1 MGNNHSFA
9 LLARA
14 IAVALNNFADS
25 ISDPNAQAASI
36 AQTATA
42 QAPSTQVNVATNAG
56 VANTTLQDST
66 DSGLLSAVETVAA
79 GKELTGTELDNN
91 GVPWLKEVNT
101 KKPALTTKGIYK
113 KGVGISA
120 DVYAAAIEAA
130 KLVQAQKTQVCDQVI
145 AGVNEAAA
153 EHAASTAPMPGQTA
167 GAPLPGTPMPGQT
180 AGAPMPGQT
189 ANTPPVDAH
198 VKWKQPI
205 LNEIARLTNEMGVD
219 FQCVSE
225 LLTEFGA
232 TDGTFI
238 TVAADQY
245 EKLHLAVVGWNVCLQ
260 LVANATAECLAMN
273 GNDQATIIEYIYTQ
287 GQFGCTD
294 ATLVNKHDTWRLY
307 EKLAEYRGQLEA
319 HFQKPVTPKA
329 ANPFNPI

>member
-42 QAPSTQVNVATNAG
+42 QAPSTQVNVDTSAG

-66 DSGLLSAVETVAA
+66 DNGLLSAVETVAA

-167 GAPLPGTPMPGQT
+167 NT
-180 AGAPMPGQT
+180 PMPGQT
-189 ANTPPVDAH
+189 ANTPSVDAH

-260 LVANATAECLAMN
+260 LIANATAECLAMN

-307 EKLAEYRGQLEA
+307 EELADYRGQLET